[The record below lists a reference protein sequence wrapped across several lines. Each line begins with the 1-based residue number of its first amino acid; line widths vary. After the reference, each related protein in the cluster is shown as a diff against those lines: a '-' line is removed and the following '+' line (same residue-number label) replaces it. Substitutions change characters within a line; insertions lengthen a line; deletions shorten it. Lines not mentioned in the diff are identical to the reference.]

1 VRGRNPR
8 VTPSERSRERRAEAM
23 IGLGTCGLGE
33 ERGQGVAEEA
43 EAALHGGSGDLGG
56 GGAKH
61 LLHRRLLRAHFV
73 ELRALILP
81 RRWRRGGERWGE
93 QVRCALWRPKTAQP
107 QGWGG
112 LGSDLGLRLHKSCL
126 TAV

>member
-73 ELRALILP
+73 ELRALIRW

-93 QVRCALWRPKTAQP
+93 QVRGALWRPKDCAAA
-107 QGWGG
+107 
-112 LGSDLGLRLHKSCL
+112 GLR
-126 TAV
+126 TRQ